1 MENNE
6 LMESENLEV
15 IEDEPEQ
22 SGNGLKTLGALA
34 LTAAIGTGLFFGAK
48 KLVKKIKAKR
58 EAKKIV
64 ISNTEEIDEEE

>member
-15 IEDEPEQ
+15 IEDETEQ

-48 KLVKKIKAKR
+48 KLVKKIKEKR
-58 EAKKIV
+58 EAEKIV
-64 ISNTEEIDEEE
+64 ISSTEEIDEEE

>member
-15 IEDEPEQ
+15 IEDETEQ

-48 KLVKKIKAKR
+48 KLVKKIKEKR
-58 EAKKIV
+58 EAEKIV
-64 ISNTEEIDEEE
+64 ISGTEEIDEEE

>member
-15 IEDEPEQ
+15 SEDETEQ

-48 KLVKKIKAKR
+48 KLVKQIKEKR
-58 EAKKIV
+58 EAEKIV
-64 ISNTEEIDEEE
+64 ISSTEEIDEEE